1 MSEDTEKEE
10 TTQDI
15 TIESLIAKTDEI
27 LDEFEDPRSIIT
39 ELRTALKAAQKD
51 AADALIDATRAEL
64 DPVKRGEIYEEL
76 QVRLAEL
83 KPWVYLYDTTVYDGI
98 NTNKVAE
105 IDVNGSQIQSYYEV
119 KMVK

>member
-1 MSEDTEKEE
+1 MSEDTEKED

-51 AADALIDATRAEL
+51 AADALIDATRAAKERDDMEKEVQSLRQKLSESESDKLRLKNKL
-64 DPVKRGEIYEEL
+64 DQIYTSL
-76 QVRLAEL
+76 M
-83 KPWVYLYDTTVYDGI
+83 GI
-98 NTNKVAE
+98 KSKETK
-105 IDVNGSQIQSYYEV
+105 
-119 KMVK
+119 